1 MNMLDDKKKTLVYL
15 GSDHAGF
22 KAKEELKDHLQNNG
36 GFSVTDLGCFSE
48 DQCDYPDIAREVGEK
63 VQEHQDAFGVL
74 ICGSGVGVA
83 IAANKVKG
91 IRAAQVN
98 NEFLAEGS
106 RKHNDAN
113 VITMGSRDID
123 TEKMKKV
130 LDIFLS
136 TKFESG
142 EERHVRRVGKINAMD
157 GIS

>member
-1 MNMLDDKKKTLVYL
+1 MNMLDDRKKILIYL

-22 KAKEELKDHLQNNG
+22 KAKEELKDYLHGKTDL
-36 GFSVTDLGCFSE
+36 SVTDLGCFSE

-63 VQEHQDAFGVL
+63 VQEHKEAFGVL
-74 ICGSGVGVA
+74 VCGSGVGVA

-106 RKHNDAN
+106 RKHNNAN

-123 TEKMKKV
+123 IEKMKKV

-157 GIS
+157 GIN